1 MLLLLELREEYKAR
15 GSDATAATPVRPF
28 AGYDE
33 FFGNTPESHKTA
45 SLAALLGNYF
55 KYKKDSGRRPQHLN
69 S

>member
-1 MLLLLELREEYKAR
+1 MLLLLKLREEYKAR

-45 SLAALLGNYF
+45 SLAALLGITSNTR
-55 KYKKDSGRRPQHLN
+55 KTPEDGPST
-69 S
+69 